1 MVKTKV
7 VSIGKDAYFEG
18 YPLLVI
24 FGKNCPDELKD
35 ICIVHEYMDK
45 PNAEMIKVGG
55 KILIGGNEYTVEKI
69 GGDAANE
76 NLYNLGHMT
85 INFSPDLDLM
95 PGSILVSPCVVPDI
109 KQGDIIEF

>member
-1 MVKTKV
+1 MV
-7 VSIGKDAYFEG
+7 
-18 YPLLVI
+18 LLVI
-24 FGKNCPDELKD
+24 DTQK
-35 ICIVHEYMDK
+35 
-45 PNAEMIKVGG
+45 
-55 KILIGGNEYTVEKI
+55 LIT
-69 GGDAANE
+69 NE

>member
-7 VSIGKDAYFEG
+7 VSIGKEAYFEG

-24 FGKNCPDELKD
+24 FGKECPDELKD
-35 ICIVHEYMDK
+35 ICIVHEYMDD
-45 PNAEMIKVGG
+45 PNTDMIKEGC
-55 KILIGGNEYTVEKI
+55 KITIGDNEYTVEKI
-69 GGDAANE
+69 GGDAVNE

-109 KQGDIIEF
+109 KEGDIIEF